1 MDFKIV
7 PETYRDKVTR
17 GRNLSS
23 EWMKALIEG
32 KTIVISKEDRD
43 RIGGNTKTL
52 KNRGLRLRTGMIS
65 ETEVVAWT
73 EQIGSEDDH

>member
-7 PETYRDKVTR
+7 PESTRDQVTR
-17 GRNLSS
+17 GRGLST

-52 KNRGLRLRTGMIS
+52 KNRGLRLRTGMIN
-65 ETEVVAWT
+65 ETEVVVWT
-73 EQIGSEDDH
+73 EKIGLEDDD